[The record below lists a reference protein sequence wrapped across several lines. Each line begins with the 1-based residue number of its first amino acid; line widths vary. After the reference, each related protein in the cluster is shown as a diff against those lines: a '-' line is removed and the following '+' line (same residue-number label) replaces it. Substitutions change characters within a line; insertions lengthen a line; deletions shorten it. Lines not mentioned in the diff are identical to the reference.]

1 MTTMIYTYV
10 DATDFSQCSPR
21 RYKTTR
27 CVHDLIPEVPFME
40 YSRYEVLQ
48 QQIRKIY
55 FDIDGIKDEDFS
67 IVRNFSDSY
76 NEFMMNK
83 GYINEPIEFA
93 YTINSASANHSGLS
107 SHIIAVKT
115 SMDVRKQHAVLLE
128 FLSEH
133 PGADK
138 FRDYVDTS
146 VYSKRQLFKLPHF
159 IGLPMG
165 NMENYHS
172 VVGDSRLTDFVI
184 QNTLNCNYIN
194 PTVTDNP
201 EHRKAERKLSYIPQ
215 RGNTKILKNIYAA
228 LLKNTGGATYN
239 VYKYID
245 MCHELLL
252 RENLSDAMKK
262 KILEIQADL
271 TEKKNIET
279 SVGLLEHIKQKLDR
293 I

>member
-1 MTTMIYTYV
+1 MIYTYI
-10 DATDFSQCSPR
+10 DATDFSHCSPR
-21 RYKTTR
+21 SYKHTR
-27 CVHDLIPEVPFME
+27 NINDLIPSTLCTE

-55 FDIDGIKDEDFS
+55 FDVDGVKDEDFS
-67 IVRNFSDSY
+67 LVRNFADSY
-76 NEFMMNK
+76 NEFMMSK
-83 GYINEPIEFA
+83 GYIKEPIEFA
-93 YTINSASANHSGLS
+93 YTINTASANHSGLS
-107 SHIIAVKT
+107 SHIVAVKT
-115 SMDVRKQHAVLLE
+115 TMDAKKQHTVLLE

-159 IGLPMG
+159 IGLPIG
-165 NMENYHS
+165 NMENYHN
-172 VVGDSRLTDFVI
+172 VVGDSKLTDFVI
-184 QNTLNCNYIN
+184 QHTLNCKYIN
-194 PTVTDNP
+194 PNMTEKP

-228 LLKNTGGATYN
+228 LLKNTGGVTYN
-239 VYKYID
+239 TYKYID
-245 MCHELLL
+245 LCNELLL
-252 RENLSDAMKK
+252 RENLSDAIKK

-279 SVGLLEHIKQKLDR
+279 SIGLLEHIKQKLDR